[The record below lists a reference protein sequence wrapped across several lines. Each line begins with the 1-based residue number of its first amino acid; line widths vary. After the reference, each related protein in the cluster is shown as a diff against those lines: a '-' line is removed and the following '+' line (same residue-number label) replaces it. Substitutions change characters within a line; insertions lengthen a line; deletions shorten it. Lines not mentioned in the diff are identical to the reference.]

1 MIRPRAARGAGL
13 TLIEVAFALGLV
25 VVILGAVFAS
35 LASSMQVGV
44 LTREHQAASEAASRQ
59 LDSFLTDPNLAFAD
73 ASTYFDVEG
82 KTGTP
87 GAAPLFRPQS
97 PLPPGWTEARAG
109 RVQVDVDPTGFG
121 GAGGLGPDCV
131 AITVSVAW
139 RASDG
144 RDARVDLVAL
154 RAR

>member
-1 MIRPRAARGAGL
+1 MSRAGAARAAGL
-13 TLIEVAFALGLV
+13 TLLEVAFALGLV
-25 VVILGAVFAS
+25 VVILGAVFGS
-35 LASSMQVGV
+35 LASTLNVGV

-73 ASTYFDVEG
+73 ATTWFDVEG

-87 GAAPLFRPQS
+87 GAAPLFKPQS
-97 PLPPGWTEARAG
+97 PLPPGWTEPRAG

-121 GAGGLGPDCV
+121 PGGLGPDCV

-144 RDARVDLVAL
+144 RNARVDLVAL